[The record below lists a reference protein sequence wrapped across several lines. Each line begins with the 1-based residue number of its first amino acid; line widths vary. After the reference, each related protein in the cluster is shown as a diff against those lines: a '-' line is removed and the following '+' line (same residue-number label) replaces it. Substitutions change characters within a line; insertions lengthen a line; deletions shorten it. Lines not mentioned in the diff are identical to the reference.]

1 MPLPRSA
8 LLVVLAACA
17 FTSSAAAAGA
27 ASAEPALRTPP
38 ATLRAAVTCPPAVRD
53 GAREPVLLVHGTGDT
68 GRATWAGT
76 VDVQGVLARA
86 GHPACVVE
94 LPRFALA
101 DVQDSAEYVVSAIRA
116 ASRLADRPI
125 AVYGYSQGGL
135 LARWALT
142 FWPSLRPLVADV
154 VSVAG
159 PQHGTTYGDSAE
171 VIAALCSPAA
181 GCPPAYWQQGVDA
194 HLIAALG
201 RRPDETPGSTAWTTV
216 RSADDD
222 LVQPETGPRPTSS
235 LAGATNVLIQATCPG
250 RQVSHEDIKYD
261 SVSYAALLD
270 AITHAGPARTRRFPR
285 DVCAALHAP
294 GLTDVAVAA
303 HATTAEA
310 TATARTLAY
319 TPQATAEPPLRAYAR

>member
-1 MPLPRSA
+1 MPLLRRT
-8 LLVVLAACA
+8 LLCVLATCA
-17 FTSSAAAAGA
+17 FASAAAGEA
-27 ASAEPALRTPP
+27 AAEPVLRTST
-38 ATLRAAVTCPPAVRD
+38 ATLRAAVSCHPAMRD
-53 GAREPVLLVHGTGDT
+53 SAREPILLVHGTGDD

-86 GHPACVVE
+86 GHPSCIVE

-101 DVQDSAEYVVSAIRA
+101 DVQDSAEYVVSAIRTA
-116 ASRLADRPI
+116 NRLASRPI

-159 PQHGTTYGDSAE
+159 PQHGTTYGESAQ
-171 VIAALCSPAA
+171 VIAALCSPTA

-201 RRPDETPGSTAWTTV
+201 RQPDETPGATSWTTV

-222 LVQPETGPRPTSS
+222 LVQPGTGPRPTSS
-235 LAGATNVLIQATCPG
+235 LRGATNVLIQAVCPG
-250 RQVSHEDIKYD
+250 RQVNHEDIKYD

-270 AITHAGPARTRRFPR
+270 AITHAGAARTSRFPR
-285 DVCAALHAP
+285 DVCATLHAP
-294 GLTDVAVAA
+294 GLTDAAVAT
-303 HATTAEA
+303 HATTAE
-310 TATARTLAY
+310 TMATARTLAY
-319 TPQATAEPPLRAYAR
+319 TPQATAEPPVRAYAR